1 MHEKSRIDAPAANVA
16 LCKSVGARVEFIS
29 LANDLYYWFII
40 QESEPDLA
48 LASDSRENTSD
59 EETMKTGSAC

>member
-1 MHEKSRIDAPAANVA
+1 
-16 LCKSVGARVEFIS
+16 VGFIS

-48 LASDSRENTSD
+48 LGSDSRENTSD
-59 EETMKTGSAC
+59 EEAMKTGSACQCPVPISSF

>member
-1 MHEKSRIDAPAANVA
+1 MA
-16 LCKSVGARVEFIS
+16 LCKSLGARVEFIS

-48 LASDSRENTSD
+48 LGSDSH
-59 EETMKTGSAC
+59 